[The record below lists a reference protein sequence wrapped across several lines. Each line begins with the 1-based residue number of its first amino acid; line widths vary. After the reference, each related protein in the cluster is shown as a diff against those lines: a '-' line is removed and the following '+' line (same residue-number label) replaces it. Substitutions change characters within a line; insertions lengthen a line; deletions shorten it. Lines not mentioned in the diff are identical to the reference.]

1 MIDAK
6 YIAER
11 ITALR
16 IQKNV
21 SEYKMSLD
29 MGHSPSYIQ
38 SISSG
43 RALPS
48 WGEFLYMC
56 EYFGITPAEFFT
68 EENRNPILLNRLM
81 DAARTLSDEEVE
93 LLICTAEKF
102 SHASEKKP

>member
-56 EYFGITPAEFFT
+56 EYFGITPAEFFA
-68 EENRNPILLNRLM
+68 EENQNPILLNRLM
-81 DAARTLSDEEVE
+81 DAARSLSDEEVE
-93 LLICTAEKF
+93 LLINMAEKLNR
-102 SHASEKKP
+102 SQKQR

>member
-1 MIDAK
+1 MMDTK
-6 YIAER
+6 YIADR

-21 SEYKMSLD
+21 SEYQMSLD

-56 EYFGITPAEFFT
+56 EYFGITPEEFFA
-68 EENRNPILLNRLM
+68 EENKHPILLNRLT
-81 DAARTLSDEEVE
+81 DFAQSLSEEN
-93 LLICTAEKF
+93 LNLIVALAEKL
-102 SHASEKKP
+102 SQLPQK

>member
-56 EYFGITPAEFFT
+56 EYFGITPAEFFA
-68 EENRNPILLNRLM
+68 EENQNPILLNQLTEV
-81 DAARTLSDEEVE
+81 ARSLSDDEVK
-93 LLICTAEKF
+93 LLIDMAERLGQ
-102 SHASEKKP
+102 SPKKR

>member
-29 MGHSPSYIQ
+29 MGHSPSYI
-38 SISSG
+38 
-43 RALPS
+43 
-48 WGEFLYMC
+48 
-56 EYFGITPAEFFT
+56 
-68 EENRNPILLNRLM
+68 
-81 DAARTLSDEEVE
+81 
-93 LLICTAEKF
+93 
-102 SHASEKKP
+102 